1 MKLVIQSIIL
11 LVCGVVCNSAILKCQ
26 CLRTSKTV
34 QPSLIK
40 KVQEFPPR
48 PYCSKLEIIITLK
61 NNVKVCLDPTHKFAK
76 AVLESTKVQAE
87 VRTMGS
93 TTTTTAATAVS
104 TWSKCLFLK
113 DALKT
118 KLKHLKMNKASF

>member
-1 MKLVIQSIIL
+1 CNKCLTVIVLSVML
-11 LVCGVVCNSAILKCQ
+11 PFLSFILKCH

-40 KVQEFPPR
+40 KVQEFLPR
-48 PYCSKLEIIITLK
+48 PYCSKLEIIVTLK

-76 AVLESTKVQAE
+76 AVLQSIKVKSERQAE

-93 TTTTTAATAVS
+93 TTTTTAATAVP
-104 TWSKCLFLK
+104 TWS
-113 DALKT
+113 
-118 KLKHLKMNKASF
+118 

>member
-1 MKLVIQSIIL
+1 MYVFTFIYMGMDSSYFPCFNYFLV
-11 LVCGVVCNSAILKCQ
+11 LKCQ

-76 AVLESTKVQAE
+76 AVLESTKVKKRE
-87 VRTMGS
+87 
-93 TTTTTAATAVS
+93 
-104 TWSKCLFLK
+104 LL
-113 DALKT
+113 
-118 KLKHLKMNKASF
+118 N

>member
-1 MKLVIQSIIL
+1 MAAL
-11 LVCGVVCNSAILKCQ
+11 LLNTGTNLTTRGKVYFHQVLCAASHPLLADVCLGPQCIMVVDFVLKCQ

-48 PYCSKLEIIITLK
+48 PYCSKLEIIVTLK

-76 AVLESTKVQAE
+76 AVLQSRRV
-87 VRTMGS
+87 
-93 TTTTTAATAVS
+93 
-104 TWSKCLFLK
+104 
-113 DALKT
+113 
-118 KLKHLKMNKASF
+118 

>member
-26 CLRTSKTV
+26 CLRTSKRV

-48 PYCSKLEIIITLK
+48 PYCSKLEIIVTLK

-76 AVLESTKVQAE
+76 AVLQSRKVKSERQAE

-104 TWSKCLFLK
+104 TWS
-113 DALKT
+113 
-118 KLKHLKMNKASF
+118 